1 MSDSE
6 IFRRELPKILL
17 LIVLYAL
24 QGLPIGFFLSSIPVI
39 FKKYLTYSEIGV
51 IMMCTMPFS
60 LKVLW
65 SPFVEF
71 YYSEKFGK
79 RRSWIVPM
87 QLILCGLLFL
97 LKDNLESWLID
108 RQV

>member
-1 MSDSE
+1 MGESK
-6 IFRRELPKILL
+6 IFYRELPKILL
-17 LIVLYAL
+17 LIVLYSL
-24 QGLPIGFFLSSIPVI
+24 QGLPIGFFLVSVPVI

-51 IMMCTMPFS
+51 IMMCTLPFS

-87 QLILCGLLFL
+87 
-97 LKDNLESWLID
+97 
-108 RQV
+108 